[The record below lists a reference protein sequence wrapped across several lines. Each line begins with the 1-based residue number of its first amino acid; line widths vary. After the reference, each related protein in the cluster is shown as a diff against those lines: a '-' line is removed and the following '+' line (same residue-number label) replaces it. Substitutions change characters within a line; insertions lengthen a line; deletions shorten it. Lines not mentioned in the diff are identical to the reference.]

1 MLPLGQN
8 RPNGEGKG
16 LARKGMKIKGEG
28 RENRVGE
35 VVAGGQ
41 AAASR

>member
-16 LARKGMKIKGEG
+16 LPRRGMKIKGEG
-28 RENRVGE
+28 RKNRVGG

>member
-16 LARKGMKIKGEG
+16 LAKKGMKIKGEG
-28 RENRVGE
+28 RENRVGG
-35 VVAGGQ
+35 VVAGRQ
-41 AAASR
+41 TAASR